1 MHYVQSLPPLPTRS
15 TRSAQKEGK
24 NNEKFPDLRRILLPK
39 ILPIKIPGGGV
50 TPITAALPLWQRQGW
65 NQHNSAYSLMA
76 TNHGS

>member
-1 MHYVQSLPPLPTRS
+1 MHYVHSLPTLS

-39 ILPIKIPGGGV
+39 ILLVKISVAVV
-50 TPITAALPLWQRQGW
+50 TPTTATPPLWQRQGW
-65 NQHNSAYSLMA
+65 NRHNSAYSLMA